1 VRSGSPPHRRQVL
14 RPVRVRQ
21 GDDELLAGPGTAVWG
36 PGGVSHALKV
46 ESDSARALVVVT
58 PGGFEQMFEEGGVA
72 AAESAEPPEQA
83 YDAEAALALL
93 KRFRFE
99 VVGPQLA

>member
-1 VRSGSPPHRRQVL
+1 
-14 RPVRVRQ
+14 
-21 GDDELLAGPGTAVWG
+21 
-36 PGGVSHALKV
+36 
-46 ESDSARALVVVT
+46 
-58 PGGFEQMFEEGGVA
+58 MFEEGGVA

-83 YDAEAALALL
+83 YDAEAALALS